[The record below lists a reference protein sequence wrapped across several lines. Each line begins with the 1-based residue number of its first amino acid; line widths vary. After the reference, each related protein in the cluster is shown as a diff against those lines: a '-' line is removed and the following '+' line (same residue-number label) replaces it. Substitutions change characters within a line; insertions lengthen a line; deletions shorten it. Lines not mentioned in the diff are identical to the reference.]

1 MELSQFKALLN
12 DDNYLAFEQ
21 HIQGEIR
28 KAEKKAIASITT
40 DILDTE
46 NANRAKFY
54 EEILSIPRNRISSST
69 LNTTKTKI

>member
-21 HIQGEIR
+21 HIQIEIR

-40 DILDTE
+40 DTLDTE

-54 EEILSIPRNRISSST
+54 EEILSIPRNRITAIEMSKK
-69 LNTTKTKI
+69 KTKI

>member
-1 MELSQFKALLN
+1 MEISQFKALLN

-54 EEILSIPRNRISSST
+54 EEILSIPRNRISAIEMGKK
-69 LNTTKTKI
+69 KTKI